1 MKNEKTVKNQKTNDM
16 SFGERVQF
24 VVWRIV
30 MYVIFAALAAVG
42 AAVVVMF
49 YLWFPVAIVKV
60 LVTVAAVVLGGLHLT
75 KKRRQ
80 RASFGKAL
88 SKSCAAHGYRL
99 TLHRP
104 FGKAFAWREGK
115 TDLTIEANGRTYDIS
130 FVTPKNK
137 RVKIQFEQRDLLK
150 MIVPALISGQ
160 MAAAL
165 NLQAKVVELPLAEVA
180 EGDSAIKILI
190 VNPDRCEVL
199 CKGSEGTLVSAGDGG
214 TYFGRMLYTG
224 KGFLKA
230 LERGDIVPQKKNFNK
245 IDF

>member
-1 MKNEKTVKNQKTNDM
+1 MKNEKNVEKSKANDM
-16 SFGERVQF
+16 SLGERVQF
-24 VVWRIV
+24 VVWRVV
-30 MYVIFAALAAVG
+30 MYVIFAALAVV
-42 AAVVVMF
+42 AAAIVVMF

-60 LVTVAAVVLGGLHLT
+60 LVTIAAVVLGGLHLT

-88 SKSCAAHGYRL
+88 SKSCTAHGYRL

-104 FGKAFAWREGK
+104 FGKAFSWREGK
-115 TDLTIEANGRTYDIS
+115 PDVTIEANGRTYDVSLI
-130 FVTPKNK
+130 TPKNK

-165 NLQAKVVELPLAEVA
+165 NLQAKVVELPLAEIA
-180 EGDSAIKILI
+180 EGDSAIKILV

-214 TYFGRMLYTG
+214 TYFGRMVYTG

>member
-1 MKNEKTVKNQKTNDM
+1 MKNEKKAKNPKANDM
-16 SFGERVQF
+16 SVGEKVQF

-30 MYVIFAALAAVG
+30 MYVIFAALAVV
-42 AAVVVMF
+42 AAAIVVMF

-60 LVTVAAVVLGGLHLT
+60 LVTIAAVVLGGLHLT

-88 SKSCAAHGYRL
+88 SKSCTAHGYGL
-99 TLHRP
+99 TLHRS

-115 TDLTIEANGRTYDIS
+115 PDVTIEANGRTYDVS
-130 FVTPKNK
+130 FITPKNK
-137 RVKIQFEQRDLLK
+137 RVKIQFEQRDLIK
-150 MIVPALISGQ
+150 MIVPPLMSGSI
-160 MAAAL
+160 AAAF
-165 NLQAKVVELPLAEVA
+165 NLQAKVVELPLAEIA
-180 EGDSAIKILI
+180 EGDSAIKILV

-214 TYFGRMLYTG
+214 TYFGRMVYTG

>member
-80 RASFGKAL
+80 RAAFGKAL
-88 SKSCAAHGYRL
+88 SKSCTAHGDRL

-115 TDLTIEANGRTYDIS
+115 PDLTIEANGRTYDIS

-137 RVKIQFEQRDLLK
+137 RVKIQFEQKDLIK
-150 MIVPALISGQ
+150 MILPPLLSGSI
-160 MAAAL
+160 AAAF
-165 NLQAKVVELPLAEVA
+165 NLQPKVVELPLAEIG

-214 TYFGRMLYTG
+214 TYFGRMVYTG

-230 LERGDIVPQKKNFNK
+230 LDRGDIVPQKKNFNK

>member
-1 MKNEKTVKNQKTNDM
+1 MKNEKKVKNPKTNDL
-16 SFGERVQF
+16 SFGERVEF

-30 MYVIFAALAAVG
+30 MYAIFAALAVVG

-60 LVTVAAVVLGGLHLT
+60 LVTIAAVVLGGLHLT

-80 RASFGKAL
+80 RAAFKKAL
-88 SKSCAAHGYRL
+88 TKLCAASGYQL

-104 FGKAFAWREGK
+104 FGKAFSWREGK
-115 TDLTIEANGRTYDIS
+115 PDVTIEANGRTYDIS
-130 FVTPKNK
+130 FLTPKNK
-137 RVKIQFEQRDLLK
+137 RVKIQFEQRDLIK

-165 NLQAKVVELPLAEVA
+165 NLQSKVVELPLAEIA
-180 EGDSAIKILI
+180 EGDSAIKILV

-214 TYFGRMLYTG
+214 TYFGRMVYTG

-230 LERGDIVPQKKNFNK
+230 LERGDIVPKKRNFNK

>member
-1 MKNEKTVKNQKTNDM
+1 MKNEKKAKNPKTSDM

-80 RASFGKAL
+80 RAAFGKAL

-115 TDLTIEANGRTYDIS
+115 PDLTIEANGRTYDIS

-165 NLQAKVVELPLAEVA
+165 LVTQTVQLLLYYPF
-180 EGDSAIKILI
+180 LI
-190 VNPDRCEVL
+190 VSGCLAGAFTGL
-199 CKGSEGTLVSAGDGG
+199 CAQFVTARLKGW
-214 TYFGRMLYTG
+214 
-224 KGFLKA
+224 
-230 LERGDIVPQKKNFNK
+230 KK
-245 IDF
+245 

>member
-1 MKNEKTVKNQKTNDM
+1 MKNEKKVKNPKTNDL
-16 SFGERVQF
+16 SFGERVEF

-30 MYVIFAALAAVG
+30 MYAIFAALAAVG
-42 AAVVVMF
+42 VAVVVMF

-60 LVTVAAVVLGGLHLT
+60 LVTIAAVVLGGLHLT

-80 RASFGKAL
+80 RAAFKKAL
-88 SKSCAAHGYRL
+88 TKLCAGSGYQL

-104 FGKAFAWREGK
+104 FCKAFSWRQGK
-115 TDLTIEANGRTYDIS
+115 PDVTIEANGRTYDIS
-130 FVTPKNK
+130 FLTPKNK
-137 RVKIQFEQRDLLK
+137 RVKIQFEQRDLIK

-165 NLQAKVVELPLAEVA
+165 NLQSKVVELPLAEIA
-180 EGDSAIKILI
+180 EGDSAIKILV

-214 TYFGRMLYTG
+214 TYFGRMVYTG

-230 LERGDIVPQKKNFNK
+230 LERGDIVPKKRNFNK